1 MSTSLQDEVANCAA
15 ALEEAAA
22 ATTSAA
28 ASFVAVSALLDTADA
43 ARSSDDEET
52 VDAARTDDEEETVED
67 EGSITTNST
76 MRYDT
81 LYSGKSTQ
89 GSCQTTSPL
98 PEKKSTP
105 GCCRLMNILRI
116 SNWKKKYANCLLALM
131 LVMCSLW
138 QVQEVLVKFIEGST
152 TTTLEKLHNNHL
164 PLPKVALCMQERYN
178 YGALA
183 AMGLPNDYF
192 SENRHRT
199 ELDMERPFL
208 DLNQTWLNAT
218 WSREDVQMAVAIG
231 ATHTGAT
238 FSNNTEGNIF
248 HCHIIISFPQP

>member
-1 MSTSLQDEVANCAA
+1 MSTSLQDKFANCAA
-15 ALEEAAA
+15 ALEEATA
-22 ATTSAA
+22 ATSSAA
-28 ASFVAVSALLDTADA
+28 ASFVAVSDLLDTANATSSCSA
-43 ARSSDDEET
+43 AAS
-52 VDAARTDDEEETVED
+52 DDEEETAEE
-67 EGSITTNST
+67 EGSITTNCT
-76 MRYDT
+76 MTYHT
-81 LYSGKSTQ
+81 PYTGKSTQ
-89 GSCQTTSPL
+89 GTCQTTSPL
-98 PEKKSTP
+98 PKVKSTP
-105 GCCRLMNILRI
+105 GCCRLMSILRI

-131 LVMCSLW
+131 LVLCSLW

-178 YGALA
+178 YGVLA

-248 HCHIIISFPQP
+248 QYHIIISSTMNRA